1 MQELKITVKRS
12 HQKAQSSK
20 LNGPSEKNDNF
31 SQYIMQPNQDSI
43 YRASNVTLY
52 ALLLRLTENHQ
63 VFYKDYVTCE
73 VTALKVSEFLRL

>member
-43 YRASNVTLY
+43 YRASNVTFTHCCSGLQKTIRSFIRTT
-52 ALLLRLTENHQ
+52 LP
-63 VFYKDYVTCE
+63 VK
-73 VTALKVSEFLRL
+73 